1 MSSAKIQQLQL
12 LQQNLQNLQMQKQQ
26 LEGQMAE
33 YDSAL
38 QELKTTEKSYKIV
51 GKIMIASSKEDLIKD
66 LQEKTEVSQVRLN
79 NVSKQEDKI
88 KKNFE
93 EVQKEVMA
101 EMKK

>member
-66 LQEKTEVSQVRLN
+66 LQEKKEVSQVRLN

-88 KKNFE
+88 KKN
-93 EVQKEVMA
+93 
-101 EMKK
+101 

>member
-66 LQEKTEVSQVRLN
+66 LQEKKEVSQVRLN
-79 NVSKQEDKI
+79 NVSKKYR
-88 KKNFE
+88 KKSWL
-93 EVQKEVMA
+93 K
-101 EMKK
+101 